1 MMPPPVPLP
10 ESEEP
15 EEEEMAGEMEEDP
28 EIPGEETPS
37 SPTAEE
43 GTPSRPP
50 VTGIVKK
57 EYKFPPLSLLHTDH
71 AKGESQSDVAKNA
84 SIIESTLKSFGVM
97 ARVIHASVG
106 PTVTRFELRPEV
118 GVRVS
123 RIEGLSNELAMAL
136 AGVKISRITS
146 LADDIALNL
155 AVADVRMEAP
165 IPGKSA
171 VGIEIPNSRSASV
184 PLRDVLDSSEFKNG
198 KGHILVA
205 LGKDIT
211 GKPVVTD
218 LSKMPHLLI
227 AGSTGSG
234 KSVCI
239 NSIITSIIYH
249 SRPED
254 VKLMLID
261 PKVVELSVYNGIPHL
276 RTEVITN
283 MKKAEGALNWAVR
296 EMEARYQLFAGARV
310 RNIEGYNKQN
320 PDKKMPYILI
330 IVDEFA
336 DLMNVAAKEVEVLI
350 QRLTQKARAAG
361 IHLILATQRPSADV
375 ITGVI
380 KSNIPSRI
388 AFMVES
394 ALNSRIILDE
404 GGAETLL
411 GKGDMLFKQAGALTT
426 VRIQGA
432 FISDEEVEAV
442 VDYVRKE
449 CMEQEKAP
457 VTYEPIDLSVPEKNE
472 NTGTEE
478 EEEQDSLLE
487 EAAEWVLDTKR
498 ASVSA
503 LQRRF
508 RIGYTRAGRLMDS
521 MERLGIVG
529 PAEGAKPRDI
539 LMDKLKARDLFEQMK
554 NGGPTET
561 EKAETE
567 KDGAQAGRESA
578 G

>member
-1 MMPPPVPLP
+1 
-10 ESEEP
+10 
-15 EEEEMAGEMEEDP
+15 
-28 EIPGEETPS
+28 
-37 SPTAEE
+37 
-43 GTPSRPP
+43 
-50 VTGIVKK
+50 
-57 EYKFPPLSLLHTDH
+57 
-71 AKGESQSDVAKNA
+71 
-84 SIIESTLKSFGVM
+84 
-97 ARVIHASVG
+97 
-106 PTVTRFELRPEV
+106 
-118 GVRVS
+118 
-123 RIEGLSNELAMAL
+123 
-136 AGVKISRITS
+136 
-146 LADDIALNL
+146 
-155 AVADVRMEAP
+155 
-165 IPGKSA
+165 
-171 VGIEIPNSRSASV
+171 
-184 PLRDVLDSSEFKNG
+184 
-198 KGHILVA
+198 
-205 LGKDIT
+205 
-211 GKPVVTD
+211 
-218 LSKMPHLLI
+218 
-227 AGSTGSG
+227 
-234 KSVCI
+234 
-239 NSIITSIIYH
+239 
-249 SRPED
+249 
-254 VKLMLID
+254 
-261 PKVVELSVYNGIPHL
+261 
-276 RTEVITN
+276 
-283 MKKAEGALNWAVR
+283 
-296 EMEARYQLFAGARV
+296 
-310 RNIEGYNKQN
+310 
-320 PDKKMPYILI
+320 MPYILI

-472 NTGTEE
+472 SSGAEE

-554 NGGPTET
+554 NGGPTEP